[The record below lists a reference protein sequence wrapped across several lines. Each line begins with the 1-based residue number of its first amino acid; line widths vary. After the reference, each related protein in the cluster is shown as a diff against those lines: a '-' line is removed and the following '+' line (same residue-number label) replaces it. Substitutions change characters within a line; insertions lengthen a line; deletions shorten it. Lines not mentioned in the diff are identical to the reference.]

1 MPRVQSKSIQ
11 ICTAHGINTQSANA
25 HVGEKNHRLLFLV
38 SGEQGTV
45 EKDSSETEHTDQV
58 LDLDKAIPD
67 IETPHGEEL

>member
-1 MPRVQSKSIQ
+1 MQ
-11 ICTAHGINTQSANA
+11 ICTAHGINTKSANA
-25 HVGEKNHRLLFLV
+25 HAEGKNYRLLFLV

-45 EKDSSETEHTDQV
+45 EKDSSEKEHTDQV